1 MPGLIETL
9 NREHRVLVMGPSLAP
24 ALLRTIQLGM
34 LTLSLEQKAEE
45 IQRLLGATR
54 TEMGRMDE
62 VLDKLAKQAGTFSN
76 TIDAARK
83 RTRAV
88 NRRLR
93 GVEALEGGEAN
104 AMLDLEEADER
115 T

>member
-1 MPGLIETL
+1 
-9 NREHRVLVMGPSLAP
+9 
-24 ALLRTIQLGM
+24 
-34 LTLSLEQKAEE
+34 
-45 IQRLLGATR
+45 
-54 TEMGRMDE
+54 MDE

-93 GVEALEGGEAN
+93 GVEALEQGDAN